1 MDLIDPKKLPKHV
14 AIVMDGNGRWAQK
27 RGKNRVRGHQKG
39 VETVK
44 EIVSASIELGI
55 PWLTLYAFSEENWK
69 RPKHEIQGLMKL
81 LKKFLKGEL
90 AELQEKKIRL
100 QTIGR
105 TDKLPE
111 DIRKDLLD
119 TIKITAPNKNLV
131 LTLALSYGGRQ
142 EILDAIKKIAVKIE
156 KNIISAGEISEKV
169 FPFYLYSTD
178 MPDPDLLIRTGGE
191 CRVSNFLLW
200 QIAYT
205 ELYFTSTLWPDFCRA
220 EYMSAIQDF
229 QKRVRKFGETGE

>member
-1 MDLIDPKKLPKHV
+1 MDLIDPQKLPKHV

-27 RGKNRVRGHQKG
+27 RGKNRLRGHQKG
-39 VETVK
+39 AETVK

-69 RPKHEIQGLMKL
+69 RPKHEIQALMEL
-81 LKKFLKGEL
+81 LKRFLKGEL

-105 TDKLPE
+105 TDKLPA
-111 DIRKDLLD
+111 DTKKVLLD
-119 TIKITAPNKNLV
+119 TIKTTAPNKNLV

-142 EILDAIKKIAVKIE
+142 EILDAIKKIAIKIE
-156 KNIISAGEISEKV
+156 KNIISAGGISEKV

-178 MPDPDLLIRTGGE
+178 MPDPDLLIRTG
-191 CRVSNFLLW
+191 
-200 QIAYT
+200 
-205 ELYFTSTLWPDFCRA
+205 
-220 EYMSAIQDF
+220 
-229 QKRVRKFGETGE
+229 